1 MWLWNLLLGDATLTT
16 KLREFLAN
24 HVKISEADMT
34 RSKKLVKDFI
44 ENQVMWYCREKST
57 LPILR
62 LEYTGSV
69 YERLKTEAADEVDV
83 MVVLKTSTPWL
94 WGDPEGLGCTRVC
107 PT

>member
-1 MWLWNLLLGDATLTT
+1 MLGDAILTT

-44 ENQVMWYCREKST
+44 ENQVMWYCRKKST

-62 LEYTGSV
+62 LEYAGSV

-83 MVVLKTSTPWL
+83 MVVLKTSTPW
-94 WGDPEGLGCTRVC
+94 
-107 PT
+107 